1 MRSSSASMAANRQQ
15 ETYIR
20 ARDNPFFD
28 GMRRGEAEIMDK
40 GSNFNLNEKIAGE
53 SIMRTASDVSS
64 RRSRK
69 ITSEVLENPSS
80 PLKTSPS
87 DIILEH
93 YGRSAS
99 STWSRISEATSS
111 PLSEHQSALK
121 FGVEDV
127 NESQKEHP
135 PKSSQAN
142 EVTQTLA
149 LTKPMIEQS
158 YSVNKDRTNLSKV
171 PLPPSAA
178 LFYNGY
184 SPQMEVVESCQSIYK
199 LNMYL
204 RARKDDVNAGVP
216 GRFLHAVIGP
226 DICDVGSVASTIMYA
241 FYLNESLQ
249 NKLFC
254 TVPIINMTRAD
265 MESRAELKWLLDACH
280 VDQSSLVFLDEA
292 LKEALV
298 EIFSCS
304 KHDDGYS
311 WVKNATFGEEAS
323 CSTLIAE
330 KFLLT
335 TPEILAGQR
344 FSRLLLAGILMDTG
358 NLRSPLS
365 TSKDNYMATLLIN
378 GAGRYGC
385 NGLYQILRYKMYDV
399 PELSIGEILQK
410 DIKKWTKIGKLISG
424 NSRLTVLN
432 IGMSSIGIS
441 IAQLLSLD
449 STSNLEI
456 SHFQRLEKL
465 SLLLIVSGYHDAE
478 KNFKREILVSA
489 ESVELL
495 KNLIQF
501 MKSSAPDLP
510 LKILHHPDLREEMK
524 AFEVDRV
531 TSRKTIER
539 LLEEYIEVSN

>member
-69 ITSEVLENPSS
+69 IT
-80 PLKTSPS
+80 K
-87 DIILEH
+87 
-93 YGRSAS
+93 
-99 STWSRISEATSS
+99 
-111 PLSEHQSALK
+111 HQSALK

-280 VDQSSLVFLDEA
+280 VDQSSLVFLDEIDLSYYDLFGSLKLVLLNCNKLPARQEA

>member
-280 VDQSSLVFLDEA
+280 VDQSSLVFLDE
-292 LKEALV
+292 
-298 EIFSCS
+298 
-304 KHDDGYS
+304 HDDGYS

>member
-1 MRSSSASMAANRQQ
+1 
-15 ETYIR
+15 
-20 ARDNPFFD
+20 
-28 GMRRGEAEIMDK
+28 MDK
-40 GSNFNLNEKIAGE
+40 GSNFNLNAKIADE
-53 SIMRTASDVSS
+53 SIKRTASDVSS

-69 ITSEVLENPSS
+69 IIGEVLENPSG
-80 PLKTSPS
+80 PLKSSPS
-87 DIILEH
+87 DIILEP

-99 STWSRISEATSS
+99 GTWSRISESTSS
-111 PLSEHQSALK
+111 PLLEHQLALK
-121 FGVEDV
+121 FKVEDV

-142 EVTQTLA
+142 EESQTLMA
-149 LTKPMIEQS
+149 LTKPMIEKS
-158 YSVNKDRTNLSKV
+158 YSMLKSRTNISKV

-178 LFYNGY
+178 LFYTGH

-241 FYLNESLQ
+241 FYLNESLE

-254 TVPIINMTRAD
+254 TVPIINMMRAD

-280 VDQSSLVFLDEA
+280 VDQSSLVFIDEIDLSYYDLFGSLRLVLLNCNKLPA
-292 LKEALV
+292 KQEVLKGALV

-304 KHDDGYS
+304 KDDEDVYS

-323 CSTLIAE
+323 CCTLIAE
-330 KFLLT
+330 KFLHT

-399 PELSIGEILQK
+399 SELRIGEILRK
-410 DIKKWTKIGKLISG
+410 DIKKWTKIGKLTSG
-424 NSRLTVLN
+424 SRLTVSN

-441 IAQLLSLD
+441 IAQILSLD

-465 SLLLIVSGYHDAE
+465 SLLLIVSGYYDAE

-510 LKILHHPDLREEMK
+510 LKLLHHSDLRQEMK

-539 LLEEYIEVSN
+539 LLEEYIKISN